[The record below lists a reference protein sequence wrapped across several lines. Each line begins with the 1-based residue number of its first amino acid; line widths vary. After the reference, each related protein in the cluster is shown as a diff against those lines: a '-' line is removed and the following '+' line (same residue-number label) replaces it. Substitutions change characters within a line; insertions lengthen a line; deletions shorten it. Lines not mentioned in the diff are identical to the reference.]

1 MRNFWLQFKNFFLN
15 LGNGLRLLFKLKRQ
29 QIPQILENFSK
40 QEVYVLLATLLV
52 MVLSGGFLLIQ
63 AFSDQGPGPHF
74 GGELTEGLVG
84 QPQFINPVLALTSSV
99 DTDLSRIVY
108 AQLLKFDQ
116 DQNLVAD
123 LAQDLPEVSK
133 DQKTYTLTL
142 KPNLK
147 WQDGK
152 PLNADDVL
160 FTIQTIQNAD
170 FESPLRPNWARVK
183 VAKIDDL
190 TLTFQL
196 REVSASFMT
205 NFALGIIPKHVWENL
220 SPQNFRLADTNL
232 NSIGSGPFAIRE
244 IKKTSDGNIKSITLR
259 SNNNYYQ
266 GEPYI
271 STLTFRFYNDYD
283 GLINAYQGKEIQ
295 SLGYVPFD
303 KKAFL
308 ADNDKVNQYRANLPQ
323 YQAVFF
329 NFKNP
334 LLAEKAVRQAL
345 WLSTDRSPIIND
357 VYNGNTA
364 ASYGPI
370 LPGSLGFNSAIETS
384 VHFDLTEANAL
395 LEKNGWILN
404 PDTNIREKTSGK
416 TKTSPGVQK
425 PLEFNLALS
434 GSLVLNVKT
443 AQILQAQWAQIGAKI
458 NLIVVGPSDLE
469 TQYIRPRAFDA
480 LLFSEN
486 VGSDPDPFPFWHSTQ
501 IRDPGLNLSGFSNQE
516 ADKLLTDARQNSDAA
531 SRTKDYLRFQEI
543 INGEIPA
550 IFLVR
555 SLYIYKV
562 PKKIQ
567 GLSLEN
573 IVQPSERFLDINRW
587 YYEK

>member
-1 MRNFWLQFKNFFLN
+1 MWNFWLQIKNFFVN

-29 QIPQILENFSK
+29 QIPQILENFSQK
-40 QEVYVLLATLLV
+40 EFYVLLATLALII
-52 MVLSGGFLLIQ
+52 LSGGFLLIQ
-63 AFSDQGPGPHF
+63 GFSEQGPGPHV

-99 DTDLSRIVY
+99 DTDISRIVY

-116 DQNLVAD
+116 NQNLAPD
-123 LAQDLPEVSK
+123 LALALPEVGK
-133 DQKTYTLTL
+133 DQKTYTLHL
-142 KPNLK
+142 KPDLK

-152 PLNADDVL
+152 PLNADDVM
-160 FTIQTIQNAD
+160 FTITTIQNPD
-170 FESPLRPNWARVK
+170 FESPLRPNWTRVK
-183 VAKIDDL
+183 VVKVDDL

-205 NFALGIIPKHVWENL
+205 NFALGIIPKHLWESL
-220 SPQNFRLADTNL
+220 SPRNFRLSDMNL
-232 NSIGSGPFAIRE
+232 KPVGSGPYTIRE
-244 IKKTSDGNIKSITLR
+244 IKKTSDGNIKTMTLR
-259 SNNNYYQ
+259 SNSNYYQ
-266 GEPYI
+266 GESYI
-271 STLTFRFYNDYD
+271 STLTFRFYDDYD

-323 YQAVFF
+323 YEAVFF
-329 NFKNP
+329 NLKNS
-334 LLAEKAVRQAL
+334 LLQDKSLRQAL
-345 WLSTDRSPIIND
+345 WLATDRTPIIND

-364 ASYGPI
+364 PSYGPI
-370 LPGSLGFNSAIETS
+370 LPGTLGYNAAIESS
-384 VHFDLTEANAL
+384 VHLDLDEARSI
-395 LEKNGWILN
+395 LEKAGWVLN
-404 PDTNIREKTSGK
+404 PETNIREKTTGK
-416 TKTSPGVQK
+416 TATNPGVAK

-443 AQILQAQWAQIGAKI
+443 AQILQAQWAQIGVKV
-458 NLIVVGPSDLE
+458 NLIVVGPNDLE
-469 TQYIRPRAFDA
+469 TQFIRPRAFDA

-501 IRDPGLNLSGFSNQE
+501 ARDPGLNLSGLNNTE
-516 ADKLLTDARQNSDAA
+516 ADKLLTDARQNSDPA

-555 SLYIYKV
+555 SLYIYNV

-567 GLSLEN
+567 GISLEN
-573 IVQPSERFLDINRW
+573 IVQPSERFLDINHW
-587 YYEK
+587 YFSN